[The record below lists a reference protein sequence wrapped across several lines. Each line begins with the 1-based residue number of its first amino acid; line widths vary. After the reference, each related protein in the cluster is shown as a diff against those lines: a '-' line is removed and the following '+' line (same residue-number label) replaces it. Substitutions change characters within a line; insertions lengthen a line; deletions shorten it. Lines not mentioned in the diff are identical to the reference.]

1 MYSIIYKLLYLQSF
15 YSQVYKKEEFLL
27 ITFDQILQ
35 IIKSEDLCAN
45 EENVYESV
53 MKWIKYDKENRNKHL
68 PDLMEYVQ
76 SRKFANYFS
85 VRN

>member
-45 EENVYESV
+45 EENVSTLFYYCV
-53 MKWIKYDKENRNKHL
+53 
-68 PDLMEYVQ
+68 
-76 SRKFANYFS
+76 F
-85 VRN
+85 